1 MDEVPWRIADRPGQ
15 SCRHGYAWQ
24 FRDAR
29 PQSRGTYFYYL
40 KGSRSGEIPRAQLRH
55 FRGAVQTDGYKVY
68 DYFES
73 VPGIVLLACM
83 AHIRRKFI
91 EAQKSHPGEAAKA
104 LEYIAILYTLEEN
117 LRSRGASGEEIRAQR
132 RGKALPVLDAMEA
145 WMESVQHRCTPD
157 DLPGKALDYAYK
169 LWPRVRRYTDDGRYQ
184 LDNNPVERG
193 QRPTVMGRKNYLFS
207 KTDEGAVDNAVIYS
221 LLGSCEIVRVNPLKW
236 LEYALGN
243 LNTDCTEEELAKLLP
258 CNFT

>member
-1 MDEVPWRIADRPGQ
+1 M
-15 SCRHGYAWQ
+15 
-24 FRDAR
+24 
-29 PQSRGTYFYYL
+29 
-40 KGSRSGEIPRAQLRH
+40 
-55 FRGAVQTDGYKVY
+55 QTDGYKVY

-91 EAQKSHPGEAAKA
+91 EAQKSHTEEAAKA

-117 LRSRGASGEEIRAQR
+117 LRSRGASEEEIRAQR
-132 RGKALPVLDAMEA
+132 CEKALLVLDAMEA

-157 DLPGKALDYAYK
+157 DLLGKALDYAYK

-207 KTDEGAVDNAVIYS
+207 KTDEGVVDNVVIYS

-243 LNTDCTEEELAKLLP
+243 LNTDCTEEELAKLPP